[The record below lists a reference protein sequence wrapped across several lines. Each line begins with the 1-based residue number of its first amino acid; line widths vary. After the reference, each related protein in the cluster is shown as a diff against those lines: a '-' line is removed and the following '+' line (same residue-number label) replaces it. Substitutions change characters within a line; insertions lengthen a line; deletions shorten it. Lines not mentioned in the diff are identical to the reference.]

1 MALVLYFLPI
11 QWQILPVI
19 LLLFIIGVGM
29 GLHAGGIDNLAL
41 SSVDASKAGLG
52 AGVLNSLRLGSE
64 AIGVAMYGAFMF
76 VFITLSIVSAGISM
90 ENIPIIA
97 SANLAMLEDREMG
110 LFVYLHSFCAV
121 IGVLGGICCFFC
133 VAIGRLLKER
143 S

>member
-1 MALVLYFLPI
+1 MSVGLIALALVLYFLPI

-64 AIGVAMYGAFMF
+64 GYWSGNVWCIHVCFYHSKYSFSRNKHGKY
-76 VFITLSIVSAGISM
+76 SHHCQCKSCHAG
-90 ENIPIIA
+90 
-97 SANLAMLEDREMG
+97 R
-110 LFVYLHSFCAV
+110 
-121 IGVLGGICCFFC
+121 
-133 VAIGRLLKER
+133 
-143 S
+143 